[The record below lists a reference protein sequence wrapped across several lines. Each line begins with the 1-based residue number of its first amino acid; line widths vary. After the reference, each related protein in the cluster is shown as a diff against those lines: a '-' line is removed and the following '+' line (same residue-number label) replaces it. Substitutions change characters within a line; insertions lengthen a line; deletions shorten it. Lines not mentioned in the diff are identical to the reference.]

1 MCEGEKKG
9 NKAGSVGEQK
19 MEKDK
24 RSAGAVNVV
33 FEEPS
38 FRRPSLLDQTR
49 VTDANGN
56 EKIHLSVWICF
67 IVLRSFH
74 TLCSGASDMDMKRRG
89 TDSALTRRMAAAE
102 RTKPG

>member
-1 MCEGEKKG
+1 MRGGKEG

-38 FRRPSLLDQTR
+38 FRRPSLSDQTR

-67 IVLRSFH
+67 HCPPFFPRSLF
-74 TLCSGASDMDMKRRG
+74 RRV
-89 TDSALTRRMAAAE
+89 
-102 RTKPG
+102 

>member
-1 MCEGEKKG
+1 
-9 NKAGSVGEQK
+9 

-38 FRRPSLLDQTR
+38 FRRPSLSDQTR
-49 VTDANGN
+49 VTDETAM
-56 EKIHLSVWICF
+56 KRFTCLSGFAF

-74 TLCSGASDMDMKRRG
+74 ALCSGASDMDMKRRG

-102 RTKPG
+102 RTTPG